1 MLLVETIIKLKRKFK
16 VGEKCVLT
24 LSYSFLQKFLLK
36 KYSIDNEMCQDC
48 GSVGVRSLDG
58 GAFGVFEHR
67 LSTR

>member
-16 VGEKCVLT
+16 AGGEVRFNSFVL
-24 LSYSFLQKFLLK
+24 LSSEIPIK